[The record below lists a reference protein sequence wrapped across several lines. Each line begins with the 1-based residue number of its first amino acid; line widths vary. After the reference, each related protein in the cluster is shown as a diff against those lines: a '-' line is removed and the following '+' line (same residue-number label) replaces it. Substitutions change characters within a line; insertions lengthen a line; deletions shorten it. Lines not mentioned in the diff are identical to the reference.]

1 MDDYGEIKAK
11 KGIGCI
17 GVLLIILLIL
27 GLIAG
32 SFYYFLPKIISSAV
46 SGGKVSKMLP
56 EKLQDNTKDFQNV
69 ISENINQLE
78 AFGLSK
84 DEAVKIISSID
95 LANFEECLE
104 DIKMSSISNST
115 DLIDKFSNY
124 FDLSTLDLN
133 KIKKDNYTDFKEEEL
148 NILVDNIQESPIMRK
163 STFRIFKETAIEV
176 LKSN

>member
-1 MDDYGEIKAK
+1 
-11 KGIGCI
+11 
-17 GVLLIILLIL
+17 
-27 GLIAG
+27 
-32 SFYYFLPKIISSAV
+32 
-46 SGGKVSKMLP
+46 
-56 EKLQDNTKDFQNV
+56 
-69 ISENINQLE
+69 
-78 AFGLSK
+78 
-84 DEAVKIISSID
+84 
-95 LANFEECLE
+95 
-104 DIKMSSISNST
+104 MSSISNST